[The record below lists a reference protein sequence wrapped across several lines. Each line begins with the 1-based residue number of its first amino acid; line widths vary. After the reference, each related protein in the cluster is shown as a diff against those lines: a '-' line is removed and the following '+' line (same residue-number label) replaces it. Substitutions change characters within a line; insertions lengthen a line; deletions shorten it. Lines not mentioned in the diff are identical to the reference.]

1 MEAAREYLKHET
13 KWTIRRYKNGGA
25 FALGIPTPV
34 LDPSGKELP
43 AVSEFHGN
51 ALLNEGGAWASK
63 PETVEPAAGVAGK
76 PAR

>member
-1 MEAAREYLKHET
+1 MSMEFLVKFFGLLLGVLAR
-13 KWTIRRYKNGGA
+13 TI
-25 FALGIPTPV
+25 
-34 LDPSGKELP
+34 LP
-43 AVSEFHGN
+43 WLRKVREGFGFN